1 MDKMK
6 IKDRVIKNEL
16 INWRELKFIQN
27 EDFKELPVNER
38 ERLKASFKLNGFVD
52 PFMVWQDAK
61 GVTWCLDGKHRTLLL
76 EELCSDGVEV
86 PSLLPANFMR
96 CSSKKDAAKLVL
108 IYSSVYAHITQDGM
122 HNFIQQ
128 NSIDFVEIKDYINL
142 PEFSEERFEQK
153 FDLFNVND
161 VIEDA
166 PIEIDP
172 KDIIV
177 SQGDIFSING
187 HRIACGC
194 FSDVELVKSLMDGE
208 KARIVNCDP
217 PYNIPI
223 SLYKVDGKRHKDFA
237 MGIGEMDDQSFVE
250 FLSSIMTV
258 SVNNT
263 LPGAIHYIF
272 MDWRHVWHMTEASR
286 NVYGSVQPKQLCV
299 WNKERMANGS
309 FYRSKHELC
318 FIFKSGKAKHLSH
331 LVLKDRIRTNV
342 WDYPGANSAGSID
355 KIDLSEHPTPKS
367 VQMIADSILDTTNPK
382 DLVVDWFLG
391 SGTSLIACEHTD
403 RNGRFVEL
411 EEAHVQSSIIRYL
424 NYCSK
429 RNIEVNFTH
438 INGKLTLNDFANEQS
453 KLQPRE

>member
-1 MDKMK
+1 MENLK

-52 PFMVWQDAK
+52 PFMVWEDSR
-61 GVTWCLDGKHRTLLL
+61 GVIWCLDGKHRTMLL
-76 EELCSDGVEV
+76 EELSLEGVEV
-86 PSLLPANFMR
+86 PNILPANFMR
-96 CSSKKDAAKLVL
+96 CSSKREAAKLVL
-108 IYSSVYAHITQDGM
+108 IYSSVYAHITHEGM
-122 HNFIQQ
+122 NNFIQHY
-128 NSIDFVEIKDYINL
+128 SIDFLEIKDYINL

-161 VIEDA
+161 IDEEAPVI
-166 PIEIDP
+166 IDP
-172 KDIIV
+172 KNVIV
-177 SQGDIFSING
+177 EKGNIFSING
-187 HRIACGC
+187 HLIACGS
-194 FSDVELVKSLMDGE
+194 FDDNELVERLMSGE

-217 PYNIPI
+217 PYNIPV
-223 SLYKVDGKRHKDFA
+223 SLYKVDGGKGYKDFS
-237 MGIGEMDDQSFVE
+237 MGIGEMDDAAFVE
-250 FLSSIMTV
+250 FLSKVMTI

-318 FIFKSGKAKHLSH
+318 FVFKSGKARHLSH
-331 LVLKDRIRTNV
+331 LELKDRIRTNV
-342 WDYPGANSAGSID
+342 WDYPGANSSGSID

-382 DLVVDWFLG
+382 DLVIDWFLG
-391 SGTSLIACEHTD
+391 SGTTLIACEHTD
-403 RNGRFVEL
+403 RVGRFVEF

-429 RNIEVNFTH
+429 RNIEVKFTH
-438 INGKLTLNDFANEQS
+438 LNGTLTLNDFANEQS
-453 KLQPRE
+453 K